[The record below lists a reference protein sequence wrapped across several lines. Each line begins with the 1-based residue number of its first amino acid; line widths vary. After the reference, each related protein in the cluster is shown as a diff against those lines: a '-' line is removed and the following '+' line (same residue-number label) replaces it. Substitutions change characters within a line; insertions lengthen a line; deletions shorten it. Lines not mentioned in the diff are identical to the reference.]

1 MNVNP
6 IEISIMGEESPL
18 SATLERFQD
27 PFHIRQI
34 EWDAA
39 WEELTRASAHGR
51 TPDVSQLPATWID
64 DFVDLGALRSFTHK
78 DIKDMGGASAFLEAV
93 WKTVHMPWGKMVW
106 AIPWIADVRVI
117 YYWRD
122 SLESAGIDEQTAFQT
137 PELVEET
144 LARLQAN
151 GVETPWIVWTNVPF
165 MTLQNAASW
174 VWNAGGDLVSADGK
188 QVLFDQPEAIDGF
201 GAYFRLHRY
210 MPRDFHRL
218 DHTQVIGRFIEQQ
231 AAVTM
236 GPIGWLSI
244 MRDRCAPDL
253 VTEKLG
259 VATPPSPAYVG
270 GSNLVIWRYTRRARD
285 AIALVRFL
293 TDPQA
298 QVDYC
303 QRTGHL
309 PVRLDALEQPPY
321 TTDPHYQTM
330 VEALRSGQTYP
341 VFPKWGVIE
350 EKLSDAC
357 LWFWDSIAA
366 DRDQD
371 INALIKPY
379 LESLARRLMVTLGV
393 RR

>member
-1 MNVNP
+1 MSQL
-6 IEISIMGEESPL
+6 EISIMGDKGSL

-34 EWDAA
+34 DWDAA

-51 TPDVSQLPATWID
+51 TPDVSQLPATWVD
-64 DFVDLGALRSFTHK
+64 DFVDLGALRSFTQK
-78 DIKDMGGASAFLEAV
+78 DIESIGGPSAFLETA

-122 SLESAGIDEQTAFQT
+122 SLRRAGIDEQTAFQT

-144 LARLQAN
+144 LARLQAG

-188 QVLFDQPEAIDGF
+188 QVLFGQSEALDGF
-201 GAYFRLHRY
+201 RAYFDLHRY
-210 MPRDFHRL
+210 MPRDFHHLNNIQIIDRL
-218 DHTQVIGRFIEQQ
+218 LDQQ

-236 GPIGWLSI
+236 GPIGWLAI
-244 MRDRCAPDL
+244 MRDRYAPDL
-253 VTEKLG
+253 VAEKVG
-259 VATPPSPAYVG
+259 VATPPGPAYVG
-270 GSNLVIWRYTRRARD
+270 GSNLVVWRYTRRARD

-293 TDPQA
+293 TSRQA

-309 PVRLDALEQPPY
+309 PVRLDALTEPPY
-321 TTDPHYQTM
+321 TSDPHYQIM
-330 VEALRSGQTYP
+330 AEALRAGRTYP
-341 VFPKWGVIE
+341 VFPKWGEIE

-371 INALIKPY
+371 ISALIKPH
-379 LESLARRLMVTLGV
+379 LESLARRLMVTLRI